1 MKGNENVRWC
11 FAFAQIVDCCHIT
24 AYVLQ
29 LLTSNKRYLRR
40 MQLEVNNLMSPGRN
54 WFEPNGSG
62 LSQLYMHVL
71 ALNSWL
77 GLGRFIL
84 VYWGER
90 LVLLW
95 DEEVGSSHV
104 LGAAI
109 PLGLV
114 LVHHYPLQQRSHPP
128 TALTGPK
135 WALLPGLGTN
145 TTSTGSHLHLGVPVW
160 GQQTDAIGFGTQSIH
175 STFLIQFNLPT
186 PPVFPLSRIICGVRP

>member
-1 MKGNENVRWC
+1 MKGNENIRWC

-29 LLTSNKRYLRR
+29 LLTSNKRYLRC

-62 LSQLYMHVL
+62 LSQVHMHVL

-77 GLGRFIL
+77 GLGRFVL

-95 DEEVGSSHV
+95 DEEVGSSHTSGSSV
-104 LGAAI
+104 SA
-109 PLGLV
+109 PL
-114 LVHHYPLQQRSHPP
+114 PTTPTHPP
-128 TALTGPK
+128 TAAAQPPTHCTDWSQVGAAARFGHQHHQYRLAPSSGSPSLGPADRCN
-135 WALLPGLGTN
+135 WLWHP
-145 TTSTGSHLHLGVPVW
+145 
-160 GQQTDAIGFGTQSIH
+160 IH
-175 STFLIQFNLPT
+175 SQHLPNPIQFANTACLM
-186 PPVFPLSRIICGVRP
+186 